1 MIEKLWGK
9 RRILEVY
16 LNVAETGKGIF
27 GIEQA
32 AQSYFKKSARELSAQ
47 EAAAIA
53 AALPNPVKYN
63 VKPISPFVA
72 ARSKKIM
79 QQMNFIR
86 PDRDVQA
93 VID

>member
-1 MIEKLWGK
+1 M
-9 RRILEVY
+9 
-16 LNVAETGKGIF
+16 
-27 GIEQA
+27 
-32 AQSYFKKSARELSAQ
+32 
-47 EAAAIA
+47 

-63 VKPISPFVA
+63 KKPISPFVA